1 MNSLKRNK
9 SYFYPLL
16 LLMAMVIG
24 LLGGESHHSNSA
36 SRTDIL
42 RKYSHTHSK
51 NSFNLEHHLILDDNQ
66 EETDECHASSS
77 ACILTSEAL
86 NQSLP
91 LVHSFTKTSLLCSSP
106 LTSQTKLFLLFCTY
120 LI

>member
-24 LLGGESHHSNSA
+24 LLGGESSHSNA

-42 RKYSHTHSK
+42 RKYSHTPSK
-51 NSFNLEHHLILDDNQ
+51 NVVNLEHHLILDDNQ
-66 EETDECHASSS
+66 EETDECHASNSTY
-77 ACILTSEAL
+77 ILTSEAL

-91 LVHSFTKTSLLCSSP
+91 LVHSFTKTSLLCSNP

>member
-24 LLGGESHHSNSA
+24 LLGGESNHSNA

-42 RKYSHTHSK
+42 RKYSHTPSK
-51 NSFNLEHHLILDDNQ
+51 NVVNLEHHLILDDNQ

-91 LVHSFTKTSLLCSSP
+91 LVHSFTKTSLLCSSV